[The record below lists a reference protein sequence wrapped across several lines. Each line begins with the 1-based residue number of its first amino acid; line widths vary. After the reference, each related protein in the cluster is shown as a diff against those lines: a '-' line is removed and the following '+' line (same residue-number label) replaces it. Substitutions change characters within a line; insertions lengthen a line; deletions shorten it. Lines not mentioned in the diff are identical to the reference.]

1 MSSCE
6 FAVTLEYAQ
15 WLAAYGA
22 FTAEQRLQLPGKC
35 CSIYSYLVMIV
46 SFAILPTDKIEPYLF
61 SDLDDD
67 DDKSLNM
74 SFEQNG
80 YESTKLIRSAP
91 SIIYHIFFI
100 LLLTLLSV
108 TFGRF

>member
-1 MSSCE
+1 MVHLPLNNG
-6 FAVTLEYAQ
+6 FNYPAN
-15 WLAAYGA
+15 AAA
-22 FTAEQRLQLPGKC
+22 FN
-35 CSIYSYLVMIV
+35 SFLVMIV
-46 SFAILPTDKIEPYLF
+46 SFAIFPTDKIEPYLF
-61 SDLDDD
+61 SDLDD

-80 YESTKLIRSAP
+80 YESSKLIRSAP